1 MVHYDAALLAALLIL
16 LLAPA
21 RRADASFVGVP
32 QAQQVAG
39 QQQQQRNTTTTSTR
53 LHAVGQ
59 AMRRVRDSITN
70 QERSRE
76 DLKLG
81 IAGFYDR
88 SSKLWEDVW
97 GERTSIGSSVCLPYL
112 VLSFVLFRE

>member
-1 MVHYDAALLAALLIL
+1 MVHCDTAFLAALLIL

-21 RRADASFVGVP
+21 RRADAGFVGAPAAGV
-32 QAQQVAG
+32 AVVAG

-53 LHAVGQ
+53 LHAVGR

-97 GERTSIGSSVCLPYL
+97 GERTSVGSSVCLP
-112 VLSFVLFRE
+112 